1 MALSLPAIIATF
13 TFALHWLII
22 LGLGTRILLRRKAR
36 GVTLSWL
43 LIIISI
49 PFAGAVAYLLVGE
62 LWLPH
67 KRIKKYRL
75 YAPLIKLE
83 VARLTSRWSI
93 NQNTLHPLSKIL
105 YTQAHNSFDLPA
117 LTGNAV
123 QIYSTTNDCIKAL
136 VNDLNNAEHSVVMLF
151 YIWDS
156 SGLVGE
162 IERALISASQRGISC
177 KIMVD
182 SAGSARFLRSH
193 NAIKLRE
200 AGIEIT
206 ELLPVGRFRF
216 LFKRIDIRNHRKII
230 AIDQETA
237 YLGSMNMV
245 DPAYFGA
252 RKRVGQW
259 VDVMA
264 RIQGPA
270 SALVDLLAKLDRA
283 IERQDTQ
290 DIQAGTRLPSKE
302 DPKFHIEVEPDASQG
317 QTAIQIVSSGPDQS
331 PRITHDMLLTL
342 IYNAEQKLIVTTP
355 YFIPGESML
364 AAMTAASLRGV
375 EVTLVVPAK
384 VDSMVV
390 ARASRSY
397 FQDLLDAGVAIHQY
411 QRGLLH
417 TKTVTADNQVAM
429 LGTVNMDKR
438 SFWINFEVSMFVYD
452 PHAVAEVQ
460 SLQESYIN
468 DSTQID
474 PDQWSKNSIPSRLL
488 DNLAQLL
495 SPIL

>member
-1 MALSLPAIIATF
+1 MSFSLPAIITTL
-13 TFALHWLII
+13 TFALHWCII

-36 GVTLSWL
+36 GITVSWL

-49 PFAGAVAYLLVGE
+49 PFAGAIAYLFVGE

-67 KRIKKYRL
+67 KRIKKYSL
-75 YAPLIKLE
+75 YSPIIKQE
-83 VARLTSRWSI
+83 VAKLTAHWNI
-93 NQNTLHPLSKIL
+93 DQNTLHPLSRIL
-105 YTQAHNSFDLPA
+105 YTQAHQSFDLPA
-117 LTGNAV
+117 LTGNSV
-123 QIYSTTNDCIKAL
+123 QMYSTAHDCFKAL
-136 VNDLNNAEHSVVMLF
+136 VDDINNAEDSIVMLF

-156 SGLVGE
+156 SGLVGDV
-162 IERALISASQRGISC
+162 ERALIGAAERGISC

-182 SAGSARFLRSH
+182 SAGSARFLRSL
-193 NAIKLRE
+193 NAIKLRG

-230 AIDQETA
+230 AIDQTTA
-237 YLGSMNMV
+237 YTGSMNMV
-245 DPAYFGA
+245 DPAFFGA
-252 RKRVGQW
+252 HKRVGQW

-270 SALVDLLAKLDRA
+270 SALLDLLAKLDRA
-283 IERQDTQ
+283 IEREDTQ
-290 DIQAGTRLPSKE
+290 EVQAETSAPRRDS
-302 DPKFHIEVEPDASQG
+302 KFHIEVEPDANQG
-317 QTAIQIVSSGPDQS
+317 QSAIQIVPSGPDQS

-375 EVTLVVPAK
+375 EVTLIVPAK
-384 VDSMVV
+384 VDSKVV

-397 FQDLLDAGVAIHQY
+397 FQDLLDAGVTIHQY
-411 QRGLLH
+411 QHGLLH
-417 TKTVTADNQVAM
+417 SKTVTADNQVAM

-452 PHAVAEVQ
+452 PQAVAEIQ
-460 SLQESYIN
+460 SLQESYIQGSN
-468 DSTQID
+468 AIS
-474 PDQWSKNSIPSRLL
+474 PELWAKNSIPSRLL
-488 DNLAQLL
+488 DNLAQLF